1 MAQEG
6 DTIFALATPP
16 GKSAIA
22 VLRIS
27 GPQAADIA
35 VALGA
40 KCPQAGR
47 FSLAKLRGR
56 NGQTLDEALL
66 LFMAAPHSSTGE
78 DVLEIHC
85 HGGIAV
91 VRSILDRLSEIPGL
105 RTADPG
111 EFTHRMFQNGKI
123 DLLGVE
129 ALADVIDAD
138 TGRQLDQAWAQ
149 MRGVLRDPAT
159 RWRQAIIRLSAEVE
173 AIIDF
178 PDEDIPPDI
187 ANSVIENAEA
197 LISEIESCLNDDHI
211 GEQIRDGVTIALV
224 GPANAGKSTLLNHLA
239 KRPVAIVSDE
249 AGTTR
254 DVLSVSLDIGGV
266 PVNLVDTAGIREN
279 VGAVEAEGVRRALS
293 AAREADHVI
302 MVLDGSD
309 RGWPEQMEILASQ
322 TTVPAMVVL
331 NKSDQGIEGKPPENA
346 AVMSLLKDQNLSGFE
361 ERLMDLVVAANRSD
375 GGSIITRARHRQA
388 LLATVHNLRAGL
400 AIDLEMS
407 PEIVAEEFRA
417 AAMALG
423 RITGE
428 IEVEE
433 LLDSIFSSFCI
444 GK

>member
-27 GPQAADIA
+27 GPQAAE
-35 VALGA
+35 VAMVLGA

-47 FSLAKLRGR
+47 FALAKLRGT

-66 LFMAAPHSSTGE
+66 LFMVAPHSSTGE

-111 EFTHRMFQNGKI
+111 EFTHRMFQNDKI

-178 PDEDIPPDI
+178 PDEDIPPDV
-187 ANSVIENAEA
+187 ANLVIENAKA
-197 LISEIESCLNDDHI
+197 LISEIDSCLNDDHI

-361 ERLMDLVVAANRSD
+361 ERLTELVVAANRSD